1 MPADVSEQR
10 GVNKPDWKLNG
21 DVDVREIKTIGLM
34 PMVQT
39 ELPTG
44 VSAPTPGDLLIWLQR
59 RGD

>member
-44 VSAPTPGDLLIWLQR
+44 VSAPTPVAR
-59 RGD
+59 